1 MGLIGVT
8 IGVQPQQVKKQNKLV
23 LSQFSSQIF
32 ALTLLVHEGLDLV
45 EHPLVK
51 VGGIGRGKVLK
62 VGPVEIRLHVVEGG
76 SLGEHRE
83 NVRAAPRPRIPE
95 KCYRFKM
102 VKSYYWL
109 KSNHSYLFVYLKF
122 ISPRSSLNST

>member
-1 MGLIGVT
+1 MGLIGVA

-32 ALTLLVHEGLDLV
+32 ALTLLVHESPDLV
-45 EHPLVK
+45 EHPLVE

-62 VGPVEIRLHVVEGG
+62 LGPVEVRFHVVEGG
-76 SLGEHRE
+76 SLGEQRE

-95 KCYRFKM
+95 KCHRFKM

-109 KSNHSYLFVYLKF
+109 
-122 ISPRSSLNST
+122 